1 MALLAIVPVLG
12 AFIIWLPAAIF
23 LVATGQWGKAA
34 ILAAWGGI
42 VVALIDNLLYP
53 ILVGKRLRL
62 HCAGLCDRW
71 RARGL
76 WRGGLDPRPRYPRAH
91 RRHLEIW
98 RRRTAHGRPPKQ
110 SRIAAKNSAS
120 PSTGG
125 SDELLEDE
133 RSPGPHGAL
142 GKLSAAAHRVNMAT
156 FTWARGGR
164 HQILERTPNIASK
177 ALSKHR
183 TPSLGHRK
191 DVTIKG
197 PDASIHRR
205 NRSLISRPRR
215 RCARSSRHAG
225 RKDIP

>member
-42 VVALIDNLLYP
+42 VVALIDNLLCP
-53 ILVGKRLRL
+53 NSRRETAASA

-120 PSTGG
+120 
-125 SDELLEDE
+125 
-133 RSPGPHGAL
+133 
-142 GKLSAAAHRVNMAT
+142 
-156 FTWARGGR
+156 
-164 HQILERTPNIASK
+164 
-177 ALSKHR
+177 
-183 TPSLGHRK
+183 
-191 DVTIKG
+191 
-197 PDASIHRR
+197 
-205 NRSLISRPRR
+205 
-215 RCARSSRHAG
+215 
-225 RKDIP
+225 